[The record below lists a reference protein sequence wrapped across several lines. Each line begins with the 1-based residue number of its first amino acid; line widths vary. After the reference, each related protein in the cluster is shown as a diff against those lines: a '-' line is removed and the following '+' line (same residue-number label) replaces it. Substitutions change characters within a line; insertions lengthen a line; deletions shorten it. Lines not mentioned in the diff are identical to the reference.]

1 MCRTATGAT
10 VQELSM
16 ATGAPR
22 ASVARAIVAI
32 RQRTAAQ
39 AVVTHTQQ
47 SNVNPATGNNA
58 TYGDGD
64 DLCRYQVL
72 ENYSD
77 VVLGDASFDATV
89 NPSIWTDAG
98 MENAHLNDDQFN
110 WWQDRI
116 DRIAAQNPR

>member
-1 MCRTATGAT
+1 M
-10 VQELSM
+10 
-16 ATGAPR
+16 
-22 ASVARAIVAI
+22 
-32 RQRTAAQ
+32 
-39 AVVTHTQQ
+39 VTHTQQ

-77 VVLGDASFDATV
+77 VVLGEASFDATV

-98 MENAHLNDDQFN
+98 MENAHLTDDQFN